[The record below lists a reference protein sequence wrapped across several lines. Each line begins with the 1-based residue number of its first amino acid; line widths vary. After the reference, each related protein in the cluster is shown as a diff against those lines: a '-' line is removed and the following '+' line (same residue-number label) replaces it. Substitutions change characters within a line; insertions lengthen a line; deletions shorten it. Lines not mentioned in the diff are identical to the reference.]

1 MRLYKITAVIASVF
15 SVLFSLSI
23 LIELQKFVD
32 RYVFLMSGVFLVL
45 FVIYNE
51 ISKVW
56 ELQKW
61 FRKQKSSM
69 TALITTIVISFGM
82 SLIGIL
88 FWINS
93 TYDNEIK
100 LSNHVAEKITDID
113 KKYQVLI
120 DSVSKI
126 TLPEYE
132 QILLD
137 LKFWKER
144 RSDSKEQRDEI
155 LKNIRFLESK
165 KIELSKSID
174 ENRSLQKTVLISA
187 KNNELSLLNTQEKN
201 EGKKMNKNNLLS
213 WIFFTMVLISEIIIV
228 NIQKQIVNMFDDNQR
243 AIINVLKDC
252 ELRNLESIS
261 INEFKFNRFNK
272 YVKSYHDHSHN
283 NDMWEET
290 KKDYNILVEVG
301 IIDNQG
307 KVVKKNG
314 SRMIE
319 SYFDKTNKF

>member
-1 MRLYKITAVIASVF
+1 
-15 SVLFSLSI
+15 
-23 LIELQKFVD
+23 
-32 RYVFLMSGVFLVL
+32 
-45 FVIYNE
+45 
-51 ISKVW
+51 
-56 ELQKW
+56 
-61 FRKQKSSM
+61 M